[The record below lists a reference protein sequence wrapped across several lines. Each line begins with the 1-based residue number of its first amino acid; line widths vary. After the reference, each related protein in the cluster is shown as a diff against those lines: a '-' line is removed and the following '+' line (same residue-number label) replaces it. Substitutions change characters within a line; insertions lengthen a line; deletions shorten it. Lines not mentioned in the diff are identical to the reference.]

1 MGQMI
6 SDKRLKNAIPSL
18 VSIIRII
25 LAPLFLI
32 AFLENNLILS
42 ICIYTIAV
50 ATDAIDGYLARILDS
65 VTPLGAYLDITADL
79 ILILTGFVAFTIKGI
94 YPYWILILII
104 IMFLQF
110 IITSKFKVPVYDP
123 IGKYYGAFLFLVIF
137 ITLIADIFHNNYLNY
152 ILLILIVIFTAI
164 SLISR
169 LFFII
174 KLKNQTKN
182 K

>member
-1 MGQMI
+1 MI
-6 SDKRLKNAIPSL
+6 LDKRLKNAIPSL

-32 AFLENNLILS
+32 VFLENNLILS
-42 ICIYTIAV
+42 IVIYIIAV
-50 ATDAIDGYLARILDS
+50 ATDAIDGYLAIILDS

-79 ILILTGFVAFTIKGI
+79 ILILTGFVAFTINGI

-110 IITSKFKVPVYDP
+110 IITSKFKFPVYDP

-137 ITLIADIFHNNYLNY
+137 ITLIADILHNTYSNY

-174 KLKNQTKN
+174 KLKNEN

>member
-1 MGQMI
+1 MGYMI
-6 SDKRLKNAIPSL
+6 QNKLLKDTIPSL

-32 AFLENNLILS
+32 TFLENNLILS
-42 ICIYTIAV
+42 ICIYSFAV
-50 ATDAIDGYLARILDS
+50 ITDAIDGYLARILDS
-65 VTPLGAYLDITADL
+65 STSLGAYIDITADL
-79 ILILTGFVAFTIKGI
+79 ILIFTGFMAFTLNGI

-110 IITSKFKVPVYDP
+110 IITSRFKVPVYDP

-137 ITLIADIFHNNYLNY
+137 ITLISDIFHNSFLNY
-152 ILLILIVIFTAI
+152 ILLILIVIFTII

-169 LFFII
+169 LFFI
-174 KLKNQTKN
+174 LKRK
-182 K
+182 KIYKK

>member
-1 MGQMI
+1 MI
-6 SDKRLKNAIPSL
+6 LDKRLKNAIPSL

-32 AFLENNLILS
+32 VFLENNLILS
-42 ICIYTIAV
+42 IVIYIIAV
-50 ATDAIDGYLARILDS
+50 ATDAIDGYLAIILDS

-79 ILILTGFVAFTIKGI
+79 ILILTGFVAFTINGI

-110 IITSKFKVPVYDP
+110 IITSKFKFPVYDP

-137 ITLIADIFHNNYLNY
+137 ITLIADILHNTYSNY
-152 ILLILIVIFTAI
+152 ILLVLIVIFTVI

-169 LFFII
+169 LFFIM

>member
-79 ILILTGFVAFTIKGI
+79 ILILTGFVAF
-94 YPYWILILII
+94 II